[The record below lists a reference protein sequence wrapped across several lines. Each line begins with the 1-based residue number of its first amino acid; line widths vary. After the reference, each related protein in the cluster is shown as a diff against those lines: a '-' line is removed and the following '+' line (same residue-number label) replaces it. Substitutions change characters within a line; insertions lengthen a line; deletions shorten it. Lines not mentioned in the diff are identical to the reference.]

1 MNTLSRPLTRRF
13 VCAAGTALAI
23 APGRASAQ
31 AASYGQ
37 THTLVM
43 ALPYALLSLDPAVA
57 GTLRADLSVVA
68 SIYTSLTKVD
78 NDGKLVGV
86 LAKSWSRS
94 ADNVWV
100 FDLRDDIKFANGAKL
115 NAGVV
120 KWNMDRVLGIKDA
133 SWIVASMRQIETV
146 TALADDKVA
155 FTLKAPDVEFP
166 RRLAGIFFLEPE
178 WAKTNNPAVSA
189 MGSGPYKLVSF
200 NPETGVFLEASDTY
214 AGTPPA
220 FRKVNMRV
228 VVDTAA
234 RVNGLKA
241 GEIDT
246 AAVLDVQDLKQL
258 EEDPNLIVGVKPTTR
273 VQIIRFNTLIK
284 PMDDVRVRKAI
295 NYAINKE
302 AITKALF
309 RGLVAPAASQI
320 LTTLHEGYNT
330 DLKPWPYDPDK
341 AKQLLAEAGYPNGF
355 DVEMVYGKGTY
366 VGAELAAQVVVGQ
379 LARVGIRAQLN
390 IIPAS
395 LHAQRAASDQQAAMT
410 WFGYA
415 DTATVASETLT
426 YLGGTHN
433 QTRGPVPAAYNAAVQ
448 AARSALTT
456 EAEMAAVKTATRVA
470 ADEAMAVFLWDLP
483 QTFAESKKV
492 VWDIRRDDWTL
503 PYDVRP
509 A

>member
-1 MNTLSRPLTRRF
+1 M
-13 VCAAGTALAI
+13 GT
-23 APGRASAQ
+23 
-31 AASYGQ
+31 
-37 THTLVM
+37 
-43 ALPYALLSLDPAVA
+43 
-57 GTLRADLSVVA
+57 
-68 SIYTSLTKVD
+68 
-78 NDGKLVGV
+78 
-86 LAKSWSRS
+86 
-94 ADNVWV
+94 
-100 FDLRDDIKFANGAKL
+100 
-115 NAGVV
+115 
-120 KWNMDRVLGIKDA
+120 
-133 SWIVASMRQIETV
+133 
-146 TALADDKVA
+146 
-155 FTLKAPDVEFP
+155 
-166 RRLAGIFFLEPE
+166 
-178 WAKTNNPAVSA
+178 
-189 MGSGPYKLVSF
+189 GPYKLISF
-200 NPETGVFLEASDTY
+200 NPETGVFLESSETY
-214 AGTPPA
+214 AGAPPA

-258 EEDPNLIVGVKPTTR
+258 EEDPDLVVGVKPSTR

-309 RGLVAPAASQI
+309 RGLVSPAASQI
-320 LTTLHEGYNT
+320 LTTLHDGYNT

-379 LARVGIRAQLN
+379 LARVGIRAKLN

-395 LHAQRAASDQQAAMT
+395 LHAQRAATDQQAAMT

-426 YLGGTHN
+426 YLGSTHN
-433 QTRGPVPAAYNAAVQ
+433 QTRGPVPAAYDAAVQ

-456 EAEMAAVKTATRVA
+456 EAEMAAVKTATQVA

-492 VWDIRRDDWTL
+492 VWNIRRDDWTL
-503 PYDVRP
+503 PSDVRP